1 MNTLYLITG
10 PAGVGKSTI
19 SKEIAFRLE
28 KSVLIEGDDIYHQV
42 VGSYHSPWHESNHLD
57 TFWKVC
63 LNIIKTYLEDGY
75 DVVFN
80 YIITDENYQNIK
92 NIFKD
97 IDIYFKVLM
106 VEKET
111 LIKRDLN
118 RPENCRMNNR
128 CIELL
133 EDFQKYN
140 FDKLNILYTDNL
152 TIKDTVDQILK
163 GANNEQ

>member
-1 MNTLYLITG
+1 MNKLYLITG
-10 PAGVGKSTI
+10 PSGVGKSTI

-42 VGSYHSPWHESNHLD
+42 VGSYHSPWHELNHLD
-57 TFWKVC
+57 TFWKVSS
-63 LNIIKTYLEDGY
+63 NIIKTYLNEGY

-80 YIITDENYQNIK
+80 YIIEPKNYQLLKQNFSNI
-92 NIFKD
+92 NINFT
-97 IDIYFKVLM
+97 ILM

-118 RPENCRMNNR
+118 RPEDCRMHNR

-133 EDFQKYN
+133 EEFKNYN
-140 FDKLNILYTDNL
+140 FNKDNILYTDNL
-152 TIKDTVDQILK
+152 TIKETVDKILK
-163 GANNEQ
+163 EKKYE